1 MIESQDRG
9 IIDGKAVAREII
21 DRLSSEIEV
30 FAAGKRA
37 PVLKVLLAGDDPAS
51 RVYTGMK
58 VKDARRCGIDSELIE
73 LPRDVEEGEV
83 LDRLDTLNSDPGV
96 DGILVQLPLPPQIE
110 KKKVIERISPMK
122 DVDGFHPFNLGRL
135 VSGDPGFVPCTPK
148 GIIFLL
154 DRYGVEIEGKRAVVV
169 GRSIIVGKPMA
180 LLLSMKAPGG
190 NATVTIC
197 HSRTPDLGSHTSGAD
212 ILIAAAGRPGM
223 IKADMVKEGA
233 VVIDVGTNRV
243 DDPSARRGYR
253 LTGDVEFESV
263 RGKASLI
270 TPVPGG
276 VGPMTRA
283 MLMENTFLAA
293 RSSLGA

>member
-30 FAAGKRA
+30 FAAEKRA
-37 PVLKVLLAGDDPAS
+37 PVLKVVLAGDDPAS

-197 HSRTPDLGSHTSGAD
+197 HSRTPDLGSHTSAAD

-223 IKADMVKEGA
+223 IKADMVKDGA